1 MIKMIKMI
9 KMKMIKN
16 DNKRE
21 YRRRIQDKKNENME
35 SISQSQSQTIE

>member
-1 MIKMIKMI
+1 MIKMI